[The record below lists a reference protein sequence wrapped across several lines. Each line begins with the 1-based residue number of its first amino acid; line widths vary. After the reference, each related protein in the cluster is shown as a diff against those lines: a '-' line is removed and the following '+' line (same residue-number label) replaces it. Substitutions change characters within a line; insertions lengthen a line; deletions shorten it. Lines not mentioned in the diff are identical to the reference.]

1 MHNHVERELRSQRSS
16 FTDASRLRNGSFI
29 PLTED
34 ANSRRNG
41 NCPFASTTMSIA
53 TYRGI
58 AYDTDVRKLN
68 HLALIKRQLEKAQSK
83 YDAAMVNARKAGA
96 L

>member
-1 MHNHVERELRSQRSS
+1 
-16 FTDASRLRNGSFI
+16 
-29 PLTED
+29 
-34 ANSRRNG
+34 
-41 NCPFASTTMSIA
+41 MSIA

-68 HLALIKRQLEKAQSK
+68 HLELIKRQLEKAQNK
-83 YDAAMVNARKAGA
+83 YNAAMANTKMAHA